1 MKDPEGSAIV
11 TGILYQEKGSTD
23 TQLVGGL
30 ENNIKLLDG
39 VPITGF
45 TYREEN
51 ATEDKLV
58 SGLQVT
64 GIVHRSGAG
73 LDEQILRS
81 EKIKGVIFQNR
92 ELAQGNKAG
101 ILETVDPSREAS
113 SLPQQGPLSGSQIVG
128 IVCRDQRTGEERL
141 TTGARADLKI
151 LNGTAIAGIIFE
163 GPDGEMI
170 KRLNGFNIT
179 GLLFQQ
185 KNSSSETLVG
195 DMVIL
200 GLIYQEKGVPF
211 KILVS
216 SSQNAVSM
224 VESSILYVILIIGVL
239 GLLLPAVRQDN
250 DFSPFNV
257 LALSPAVVTTLLVLM
272 VVIPIIILVYGM
284 YRRSRSI
291 SPI

>member
-1 MKDPEGSAIV
+1 MKNPEGSSIV
-11 TGILYQEKGSTD
+11 TGVLYQEKGSTD

-30 ENNIKLLDG
+30 ADSIKLFNG

-51 ATEDKLV
+51 AVEDKLV

-73 LDEQILRS
+73 SDEQILRS

-92 ELAQGNKAG
+92 GIVQGDKAG
-101 ILETVDPSREAS
+101 GPENVDLSREAS

-128 IVCRDQRTGEERL
+128 IVCRDQDTGEERL

-151 LNGTAIAGIIFE
+151 LNGAAIAGIIFE
-163 GPDGEMI
+163 GPEGEVI

-200 GLIYQEKGVPF
+200 GFIYQEKGAPF
-211 KILVS
+211 KILAN

-224 VESSILYVILIIGVL
+224 VKDSILYVILIVGVL
-239 GLLLPAVRQDN
+239 GLLLPAVRQEN
-250 DFSPFNV
+250 DFSPFNF

-272 VVIPIIILVYGM
+272 VALPIIILVYGM

>member
-1 MKDPEGSAIV
+1 MKDPENPSIV
-11 TGILYQEKGSTD
+11 TGILYQNKGSTD

-30 ENNIKLLDG
+30 ANSIKLFDD

-51 ATEDKLV
+51 AIEDKLV

-64 GIVHRSGAG
+64 GIVHRSGAD

-92 ELAQGNKAG
+92 GVAKGDKAG
-101 ILETVDPSREAS
+101 GPENVDPSREIS

-128 IVCRDQRTGEERL
+128 IVCRDQGTGEERL

-151 LNGTAIAGIIFE
+151 LNGAAIAGIIFE
-163 GPDGEMI
+163 GTEGEVI
-170 KRLNGFNIT
+170 KRLHGSNIT

-185 KNSSSETLVG
+185 KNSSSETLIGNLVL
-195 DMVIL
+195 L
-200 GLIYQEKGVPF
+200 GFIYREKGAPF
-211 KILVS
+211 KILAN

-224 VESSILYVILIIGVL
+224 IKSSVLYVILIVGVL
-239 GLLLPAVRQDN
+239 GLLLPAVRQEN
-250 DFSPFNV
+250 DFSPLNF
-257 LALSPAVVTTLLVLM
+257 LGLPSTVVTTLLVLM
-272 VVIPIIILVYGM
+272 VVVPIIILIYEMYG
-284 YRRSRSI
+284 RSRTI
-291 SPI
+291 SPL